1 MPLSVDKA
9 LRKAQSLIKKGRSDD
24 AEALYQ
30 QLLAAFPQSKKALRA
45 HADLTAKIDSGAT
58 PSAEPTVDA
67 AREIADLLERGE
79 FVKTLHLSDNMLR
92 QLPHSS
98 VLHNVQGAAH
108 RRLGNFDQAVESFK
122 KVLQIAPNNALTHN
136 NLGVALTDIGALTEA
151 VESFNNALE
160 IDPDYA
166 DAYFNLAV
174 AQGYQGDID
183 AAIDSYKHTL
193 TLTPG
198 RADAHYNMGNALLQN
213 QRPDAAIDC
222 YRRATQIAA
231 DYSKAY
237 NNWGNVLKTQNELPA
252 AIARY
257 QQALDIH
264 PDYANARVHKLHLQA
279 MICDWAAVSSD
290 PASVASIGISGEEVA
305 PFSMLT
311 LEDAPERHRLRS
323 ELFTQNNFSP
333 SRLPAFTTPADRPQK
348 LRIGYFSAD
357 FHNHATMYLIAR
369 LFEAHQAD
377 NFELYAYSFGPDKHD
392 SMRQRLIEAAHLF
405 TDVRELQERDIAL
418 LARQHGLHIAVDL
431 KGYTQNNRSA
441 IFAHRA
447 APVQINYLGY
457 PGTMGADFID
467 YIIADAVVIPPVYRD
482 CYTEK
487 IIQMPYS
494 YQVNDATRAISE
506 QPVTRAKMGLPAGAF
521 VFCCFNNSYKITADE
536 FDVWMRLLKNVDG
549 SVLWLMQCN
558 SWAEQNLKQQATAR
572 GIDCQRLIFAET
584 LPQAEHLAR
593 HRLADLFV
601 DTFVVNAHTTA
612 SDALW
617 AGLPV
622 VTKLGQGF
630 AARVAGSLLTA
641 LGLPELITRTTAD
654 YEALILELAYH
665 PKSLAAIRQK
675 LKQQRLS
682 AALFDSKLFAQHLE
696 EGYRTAYDRYFDQ
709 HDPEHIEIEP

>member
-9 LRKAQSLIKKGRSDD
+9 LRKAQSLIKKGRPDD

-30 QLLAAFPQSKKALRA
+30 RLLATFPQSKKALRA
-45 HADLTAKIDSGAT
+45 QADLRAKIDSGTT
-58 PSAEPTVDA
+58 PSAEPTADT

-79 FVKTLHLSDNMLR
+79 FVTTLRLSDKMLR

-108 RRLGNFDQAVESFK
+108 RQLGNYDQAVESFK
-122 KVLQIAPNNALTHN
+122 KVLQIVPNNALTHN
-136 NLGVALTDIGALTEA
+136 NLGVALTDIGGLNEA

-174 AQGYQGDID
+174 AQGYQGDIE
-183 AAIDSYKHTL
+183 AAINSYKQTL
-193 TLTPG
+193 TLTPD
-198 RADAHYNMGNALLQN
+198 RADAYYNMGNALLQC

-222 YRRATQIAA
+222 YQRATEIAP

-237 NNWGNVLKTQNELPA
+237 NNWGNALKTQNELPA

-257 QQALDIH
+257 QQALEID
-264 PDYANARVHKLHLQA
+264 PNYANARVHKLHLQA
-279 MICDWAAVSSD
+279 MICDWATASND
-290 PASVASIGISGEEVA
+290 PASVASIGTSGEEVA

-323 ELFTQNNFSP
+323 QLFTQNNFSP
-333 SRLPAFTTPADRPQK
+333 SRLPTLTTPADRPQK
-348 LRIGYFSAD
+348 LRVGYFSAD

-377 NFELYAYSFGPDKHD
+377 NFEVYAYSFGPDKHD
-392 SMRQRLIEAAHLF
+392 SMRQRLIDAVHLF
-405 TDVRELQERDIAL
+405 TDVRDLQERDIAL
-418 LARQHGLHIAVDL
+418 LARQHRLHIAVDL

-467 YIIADAVVIPPVYRD
+467 YMIADEVVVPLECRD
-482 CYTEK
+482 FYSEK
-487 IIQMPYS
+487 IIQMPNS
-494 YQVNDATRAISE
+494 YQVNDATRRISE
-506 QPVTRAKMGLPAGAF
+506 GPVTRAEMGLPAGAF

-536 FDVWMRLLKNVDG
+536 FDVWMRMLNNIDG
-549 SVLWLMQCN
+549 SVLWLLQCN
-558 SWAEQNLKQQATAR
+558 PWAEKNLRQQATAR
-572 GIDCQRLIFAET
+572 GIDCQRIIFAAT

-593 HRLADLFV
+593 HRLADLFL

-641 LGLPELITRTTAD
+641 LGLPELITRTTAE
-654 YEALILELAYH
+654 YEALILQLACH
-665 PKSLAAIRQK
+665 PQSLTAIRQK
-675 LKQQRLS
+675 LQRQRLS
-682 AALFDSKLFAQHLE
+682 AALFDSELFTRHLE
-696 EGYRTAYDRYFDQ
+696 EGYRRAYDHHFDQ
-709 HDPEHIEIEP
+709 HDPEHIQIAP